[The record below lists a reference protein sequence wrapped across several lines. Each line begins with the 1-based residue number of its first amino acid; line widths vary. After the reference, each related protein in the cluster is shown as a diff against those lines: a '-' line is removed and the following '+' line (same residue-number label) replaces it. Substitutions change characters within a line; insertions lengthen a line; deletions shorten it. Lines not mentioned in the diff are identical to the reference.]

1 MFWLPGVETMKKI
14 IHVAAVKDKKL
25 SITYADG
32 VSGIFDVKPYI
43 KSDFFKQLDDDEYF
57 KQVGLFFGGI
67 SWPEGQD
74 LGPDTIAAEL
84 QR

>member
-1 MFWLPGVETMKKI
+1 MMRKI
-14 IHVAAVKDKKL
+14 IHVAPVTDKKL
-25 SITYADG
+25 AIKYADG
-32 VSGIFDVKPYI
+32 ETGIFDVKPYI
-43 KSDFFKQLDDDEYF
+43 KSEFFMSLADDEYF

-84 QR
+84 QK